1 MKRLLSPVFSLLP
14 LLPILLALGLPL
26 SASATSLPEFKA
38 VYATEWKGIKLG
50 EIVIRLTR
58 EQGECYRYESEAK
71 PVAMVRLF
79 YGKPREIS
87 RFCVVDG
94 TVEPR
99 QFVYEAGKDSFRLD
113 FNWNVHKVFG
123 GEGERDLPD
132 GAQDRLGMH
141 QAVRLWVIQHVDD
154 PPEQPYTFIMVQDDK
169 MDKYQLALRE
179 KETVEVPNG
188 TFDAVRL
195 ERVDRKD
202 RIARFW
208 LAESREYMPVK
219 VETGKNGNVELK
231 MSLRKFEIIEREPAD
246 TSDEAGR

>member
-1 MKRLLSPVFSLLP
+1 MKRLLLP

-26 SASATSLPEFKA
+26 SASATTLPEFKA
-38 VYATEWKGIKLG
+38 VYAAEWKGIKLG

-58 EQGECYRYESEAK
+58 EQAECYRYESEAK
-71 PVAMVRLF
+71 PVALVRMF
-79 YGKPREIS
+79 YGKPQEIS
-87 RFCVVDG
+87 RFCLVDG
-94 TVEPR
+94 AVEPR
-99 QFVYEAGKDSFRLD
+99 QFVYEAGKDSFQLD

-123 GEGERDLPD
+123 GEGERDLPED
-132 GAQDRLGMH
+132 AQDRLGMH

-154 PPEQPYTFIMVQDDK
+154 PPEEPYAFTVVQDHK
-169 MDKYQLALRE
+169 MDKYQLVLRG

-219 VETGKNGNVELK
+219 VETGKDGDVELK
-231 MSLRKFEIIEREPAD
+231 MSLREFKMIEREPSD
-246 TSDEAGR
+246 TASDDAG